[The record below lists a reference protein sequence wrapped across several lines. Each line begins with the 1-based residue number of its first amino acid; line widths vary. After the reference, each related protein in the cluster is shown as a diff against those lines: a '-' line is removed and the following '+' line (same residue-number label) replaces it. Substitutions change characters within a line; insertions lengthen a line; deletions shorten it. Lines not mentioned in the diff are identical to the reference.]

1 MGIAMCRRSGRNSR
15 GHGKHLN
22 QGSPYESRKEET
34 MSRGLGRVY
43 QRGDV
48 FWLDYTV
55 GGKRHREPTEAASK
69 SAAKDILRERIGD
82 RKSGKLA
89 GRPDHV
95 RLAEYLKDAEGKQ
108 QLVGGLR
115 WLHEKQY
122 DLDGLRSKER
132 IQQYW
137 KHVEEFF
144 GADTRAVEITPTGLD
159 NYAAFRLKQ
168 GAARQTVNNELAAL
182 RRGFRLAVEKGLLS
196 VVPVFKLPKVKN
208 ARTGFFEDG
217 DVAALLLELPKDA
230 RADVVEFLYH
240 TGWRSGEGRLLQW
253 AFVDMAGESI
263 RLEQSRS
270 KSGRPRVFPF
280 RLSPP
285 LKALLQRRREQRNG
299 PYVFH
304 LDGQRIGKGALRSAW
319 ARATKRTGL
328 REKLIHDL
336 RRSAARNLR
345 RAGVPE
351 GVIMALCGW
360 ETRSMFDRYDI
371 INEEDLAVAMAKRY
385 GTVAAQSEAAEV
397 RVA

>member
-1 MGIAMCRRSGRNSR
+1 
-15 GHGKHLN
+15 
-22 QGSPYESRKEET
+22 

-43 QRGDV
+43 QRGNV

-55 GGKRHREPTEAASK
+55 GGERHREPATEATNK
-69 SAAKDILRERIGD
+69 SQAKDILRQKIGD
-82 RKSGKLA
+82 RKNGKLV
-89 GRPDHV
+89 GRPDHLQ
-95 RLAEYLKDAEGKQ
+95 LAEYMKDIEGQ
-108 QLVGGLR
+108 QKLVGGLR

-137 KHVEEFF
+137 KHIERFF
-144 GADTRAVEITPTGLD
+144 GAGTRAVEITPTRLD
-159 NYAAFRLKQ
+159 GYAASRLKE

-196 VVPVFKLPKVKN
+196 VTPVFKLPKVKN
-208 ARTGFFEDG
+208 ARSGFFEDG
-217 DVAALLLELPKDA
+217 DMAALLLELPKDA

-253 AFVDMAGESI
+253 AFVDMVGESI

-270 KSGRPRVFPF
+270 KSGKPRVFPF

-285 LKALLQRRREQRNG
+285 LKTLLQKRWEQRNG

-304 LDGQRIGKGALRSAW
+304 IEGRPIGKGALRCAW
-319 ARATKRTGL
+319 AHAVKRAGL
-328 REKLIHDL
+328 VGKLIHDL

-360 ETRSMFDRYDI
+360 DTRSMFDRYDI

-385 GTVAAQSEAAEV
+385 GTVAAQSEAPA
-397 RVA
+397 ANAA

>member
-1 MGIAMCRRSGRNSR
+1 
-15 GHGKHLN
+15 
-22 QGSPYESRKEET
+22 
-34 MSRGLGRVY
+34 MSRWQGRVY
-43 QRGDV
+43 QRGSV
-48 FWLDYTV
+48 WWLDYTI
-55 GGKRHREPTEAASK
+55 GGTRHREPTEAVSK
-69 SAAKDILRERIGD
+69 SQARDVLRERIGD
-82 RKSGKLA
+82 RKKGKLL

-95 RLAEYLKDAEGKQ
+95 RLAEYVKNAEGKQ

-137 KHVEEFF
+137 THIEMFF
-144 GADTRAVEITPTGLD
+144 GADTRAVEITPTRLD
-159 NYAAFRLKQ
+159 SYATFRLKEE
-168 GAARQTVNNELAAL
+168 AARQTVNNELAAL

-217 DVAALLLELPKDA
+217 DMAALLLELPTDG

-253 AFVDMAGESI
+253 GFVDMVGEAI

-270 KSGRPRVFPF
+270 KSGKPRVFPF

-285 LKALLQRRREQRNG
+285 LKALLQRRWEQRKG
-299 PYVFH
+299 PFVFH
-304 LDGQRIGKGALRSAW
+304 VDGQPIGKGALRCAW
-319 ARATKRTGL
+319 ARAIKRAGL
-328 REKLIHDL
+328 AGRLIHDL

-371 INEEDLAVAMAKRY
+371 INEEDLATAIAKRY
-385 GTVAAQSEAAEV
+385 GTVAAQSDAPAVRAA
-397 RVA
+397 

>member
-1 MGIAMCRRSGRNSR
+1 
-15 GHGKHLN
+15 
-22 QGSPYESRKEET
+22 

-43 QRGDV
+43 QRGNV

-55 GGKRHREPTEAASK
+55 GGARHREPTEATSK
-69 SAAKDILRERIGD
+69 SQARDALRQRIGD
-82 RKSGKLA
+82 RKSGKLV
-89 GRPDHV
+89 GRPDHL
-95 RLAEYLKDAEGKQ
+95 RLAEYVKDSEGKR

-137 KHVEEFF
+137 KHIERFF
-144 GADTRAVEITPTGLD
+144 GSDARAVEVTPTRLD
-159 NYAAFRLKQ
+159 SYATSRLKE

-182 RRGFRLAVEKGLLS
+182 RRGFRLGVEKGLLS
-196 VVPVFKLPKVKN
+196 VVPVFKLPKVRN
-208 ARTGFFEDG
+208 ARSGFFQDG
-217 DVAALLLELPKDA
+217 DIAALLLELPKDA
-230 RADVVEFLYH
+230 RPDVVEFLYH
-240 TGWRSGEGRLLQW
+240 TGWRSGEGRFLQW

-270 KSGRPRVFPF
+270 KSGKPRVFPF

-285 LKALLQRRREQRNG
+285 LKTLLQRRWEQRNG

-304 LDGQRIGKGALRSAW
+304 IGGEPIGKGALRCAW
-319 ARATKRTGL
+319 TRAVKRAGL
-328 REKLIHDL
+328 EGKLIHDL

-360 ETRSMFDRYDI
+360 DTRSMFDRYDI

-385 GTVAAQSEAAEV
+385 GTVAAQSETPAAN
-397 RVA
+397 AA